1 MNLLNLPD
9 TREAQA
15 KALAS
20 AARMQILQWLKTPG
34 AHFSE
39 QTTGNPDE
47 LGVCVTL
54 ITARLGMSQPTV
66 SRHLEL
72 LKRAGFLTVQRIG
85 KWSYYRRD
93 EEALKEYRRW
103 LGDAL

>member
-1 MNLLNLPD
+1 MDSLNLPEY
-9 TREAQA
+9 REEQA

-20 AARMQILQWLKTPG
+20 AVRMQILQWLKTPG

-39 QTTGNPDE
+39 QTTGDPVRI
-47 LGVCVTL
+47 GVCVTL

-72 LKRAGFLTVQRIG
+72 LKRAGFLSVQRIG
-85 KWSYYRRD
+85 KWSYYRRN
-93 EEALKEYRRW
+93 EKALKEYRRW
-103 LGDAL
+103 LGETL

>member
-1 MNLLNLPD
+1 MDELNLPD
-9 TREAQA
+9 KREEQA

-20 AARMQILQWLKTPG
+20 AVRMRILQWLKTPG
-34 AHFSE
+34 AYFSE
-39 QTTGNPDE
+39 QTTGDPDE
-47 LGVCVTL
+47 IGVCVTL

-72 LKRAGFLTVQRIG
+72 LKRAGFLSVQRIG
-85 KWSYYRRD
+85 KWSFYRRD
-93 EEALKEYRRW
+93 EAALRDYRRW